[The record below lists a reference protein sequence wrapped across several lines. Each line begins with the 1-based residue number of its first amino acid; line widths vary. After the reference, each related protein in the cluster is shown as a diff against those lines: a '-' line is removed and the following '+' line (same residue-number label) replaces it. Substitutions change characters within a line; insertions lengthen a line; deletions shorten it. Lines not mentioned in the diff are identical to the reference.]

1 MYNNVCDHTGFGEKW
16 LSNFNHKR
24 KIQLNGRK
32 LSVNISMEIK
42 PFAGLFGQNDFLV
55 EYLCLD

>member
-16 LSNFNHKR
+16 LSNFNHKI
-24 KIQLNGRK
+24 KKQLNERK
-32 LSVNISMEIK
+32 LTVCSYFNGYFS
-42 PFAGLFGQNDFLV
+42 AGLFGQNDFLV